1 MKRSK
6 AEVLALLS
14 NARQRALSGQ
24 SAPMLA
30 TVSGVATTKA
40 SLIHYADTKLEA
52 ISLIT
57 TKSFQVKS
65 NSGYREPIICEIESG
80 SFGNAVGLRN
90 QGMEIALAELK
101 QLRERSLRALLNVSI
116 SGSSAEEFATLAAAF
131 APVAEILELNF
142 SCPHAQPGYGSAI
155 GSNPEITAMYVKA
168 VIEAVGENEVLVF
181 AKLTPNVED
190 IGLIAQAA
198 LQAGA
203 DGLVAINTVG
213 PVEHREKES
222 AKPILF
228 NRVGG
233 KSGHWVKDVAL
244 TAVRRIRQVVPSTVP
259 IIGMGG
265 ISSGTDIV
273 AMLEAGADVIGIGSA
288 FGKVKQQNWPRYC
301 QALLNDSQTLI
312 KTKVDPAQ
320 AQRYWRE
327 ENLMEY
333 RRYRVLSNERF
344 QEESSIITLDGA
356 LPFGAGEFVFLW
368 LPEVGEKPFSIALSK
383 PLTFIVK
390 EKGPFTSAL
399 LQLKAGDSLFVRGLY
414 GEEVNV
420 APTKRA
426 FLVAGGTGVAVL
438 PALAERLDEQNI
450 KITTLIGMA
459 TEPLKAELSPLEEAL
474 THFGPLMRVI
484 DDGVVGRVLSE
495 LKVQLEAEP
504 ESALYLVGPQA
515 MMSQGALIAH
525 NVGLDAKH
533 IFMSLE
539 LSTMCGVGMC
549 GECACGE
556 RLTCQWGTFVT
567 YDYLLREAPEL
578 L

>member
-6 AEVLALLS
+6 AEVLALL
-14 NARQRALSGQ
+14 NGARQAALSGQ
-24 SAPMLA
+24 SVPLLA
-30 TVSGVATTKA
+30 TVSGIATTKA
-40 SLIHYADTKLEA
+40 SIINYADTKMEA

-57 TKSFQVKS
+57 TKSFQVDP
-65 NSGYREPIICEIESG
+65 NPGYREPIICEVEAG
-80 SFGNAVGLRN
+80 NFGNAVGLRN
-90 QGMEIALAELK
+90 QGMDIAVAELQ
-101 QLRERSLRALLNVSI
+101 QLRQRPLRTILNASI
-116 SGSSAEEFATLAAAF
+116 SGSSAEEFVTLAKAF
-131 APVAEILELNF
+131 APLAEILELNF

-155 GSNPEITAMYVKA
+155 GSDPEITAMYVRA
-168 VIEAVGENEVLVF
+168 VCQAVEDSDVLIF

-198 LQAGA
+198 LAAGA

-213 PVEHREKES
+213 PEEHLEKES
-222 AKPILF
+222 QKPILY

-233 KSGHWVKDVAL
+233 KSGHWVQEEAL
-244 TAVRRIRQVVPSTVP
+244 AAVKRIREVVSPTVP

-265 ISSGTDIV
+265 IATGTDIV
-273 AMLEAGADVIGIGSA
+273 AMLQAGADVIGIGSA
-288 FGKVKQQNWPRYC
+288 FGKVKQQNWPLYS
-301 QALLNDSQTLI
+301 QALLSDSQTLVR
-312 KTKVDPAQ
+312 TGVDPAQ
-320 AQRYWRE
+320 AQEYWRA

-333 RRYRVLSNERF
+333 QQFTVVRNERF
-344 QEESSIITLDGA
+344 QDDTAIITLDGK

-368 LPEVGEKPFSIALSK
+368 LPEIGEKPFSIALSD

-399 LQLKAGDSLFVRGLY
+399 LQLAVGSSLYVRGLY
-414 GEEVNV
+414 GEEVDV
-420 APTKRA
+420 APTKHA
-426 FLVAGGTGVAVL
+426 FLLAGGTGVAVL
-438 PALAERLDEQNI
+438 PALAQRLQEQN
-450 KITTLIGMA
+450 TTVATYIGLA
-459 TEPLKAELSPLEEAL
+459 KEPLQAEFSPLEATL
-474 THFGPLMRVI
+474 AKFGPLVRVL
-484 DDGVVGRVLSE
+484 DDGVIGRVLHE
-495 LKVQLEAEP
+495 LKPQLEEHP

-515 MMSQGALIAH
+515 MMNQGALIAH
-525 NVGLDAKH
+525 NAGLDAKH